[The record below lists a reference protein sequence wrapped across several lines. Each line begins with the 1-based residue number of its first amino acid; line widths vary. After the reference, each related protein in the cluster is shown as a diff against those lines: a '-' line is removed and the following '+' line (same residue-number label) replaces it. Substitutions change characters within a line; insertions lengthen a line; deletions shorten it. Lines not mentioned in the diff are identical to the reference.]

1 MPDNLV
7 EIKNLKKY
15 FLVNKSWISRRFE
28 YIKAVDNISFSI
40 KKGETFGLV
49 GETGSGKTTTGQLI
63 SRLLIPTSGKILF
76 DNIDLTNLSER
87 KLKPL
92 RKNFQMI
99 FQNPISALDPRMTV
113 KQIIIEP
120 LNVFFPEISL
130 EEKENVV
137 LNILKDVGLNE
148 YFLNKYPYELSGGQ
162 NQRVAIARG
171 LILKPKFLI
180 LDEPTSALDVSIQA
194 QIINLIKKI
203 KKEYELTYL
212 FISHDLSI
220 INYLADRVGVMYLG
234 KIIEL
239 GPTYNVF
246 TNPLHPYTQALLSS
260 VPKLDITEKREKEI
274 ILEGEIPSP
283 RNIPS
288 GCRFRN
294 RCPYQMNICS
304 LNEPFLKEIE
314 KDHFV
319 ACHLY

>member
-76 DNIDLTNLSER
+76 DNIDITNLSER

>member
-76 DNIDLTNLSER
+76 DNIDITNLSER

-220 INYLADRVGVMYLG
+220 INYLADKVGVMYLG